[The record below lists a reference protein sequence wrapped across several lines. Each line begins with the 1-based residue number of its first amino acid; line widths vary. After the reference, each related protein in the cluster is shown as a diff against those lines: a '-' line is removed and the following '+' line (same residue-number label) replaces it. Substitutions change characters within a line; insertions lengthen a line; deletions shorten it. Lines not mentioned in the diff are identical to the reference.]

1 MTQRIENSDR
11 GITMNKGLAWSM
23 ACGMIGAGLWVGIQL
38 ASATTKIDEFA
49 RINTDAAS
57 ARASLEVRV
66 RALENAAT
74 QTRVQFETL
83 YQTMQEIKTDQ
94 RESNDLLRRILNE
107 RLNP

>member
-11 GITMNKGLAWSM
+11 GITLNKGLAWSM

-38 ASATTKIDEFA
+38 ASVTTKIDTMSSASSEAAAA
-49 RINTDAAS
+49 RM
-57 ARASLEVRV
+57 SLEVRI

-83 YQTMQEIKTDQ
+83 YQTMQEIKEDQ

-107 RLNP
+107 RTK

>member
-1 MTQRIENSDR
+1 M
-11 GITMNKGLAWSM
+11 
-23 ACGMIGAGLWVGIQL
+23 
-38 ASATTKIDEFA
+38 
-49 RINTDAAS
+49 
-57 ARASLEVRV
+57 EVRV

>member
-1 MTQRIENSDR
+1 
-11 GITMNKGLAWSM
+11 MNKGLAWSM